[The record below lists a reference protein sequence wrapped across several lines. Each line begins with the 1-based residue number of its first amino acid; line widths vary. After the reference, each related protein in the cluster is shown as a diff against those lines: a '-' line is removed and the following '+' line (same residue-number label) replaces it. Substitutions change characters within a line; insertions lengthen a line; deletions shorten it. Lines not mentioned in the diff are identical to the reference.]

1 MKILY
6 TAFDV
11 VPAAKGAS
19 VRIQQILSV
28 LSQFA
33 ETHAVLLGEPDYP
46 QYEQVCGTEIERL
59 IAPEQSFLE
68 RSVTFAEQVLN
79 KVQSWKPEI
88 VQFRSL
94 WDAFPLVAFR
104 QQFGYPHYLVY
115 ELHGLPEYELE
126 HHFPDLPRAL
136 VEKLKQQQQ
145 QVLANVDAILCPSR
159 VHADYLIKRGL
170 PHERIHL
177 VQNGVDLEQFR
188 PADLS
193 QVASH
198 PPQLLYLG
206 TLAPWQGL
214 EGLLESLQW
223 VSQPF
228 QLKLVGK
235 GQRRWQQDL
244 LTRAFQLNLSH
255 AIEMIDALP
264 HSEIPRL
271 IQAADITLAPLDNSD
286 RNRIQGCMPLKIL
299 EYMACG
305 KAILAPN
312 LAAVQEILS
321 HQENAYLYPVD
332 DTKALQTGL
341 EYLLAHPE
349 ERQRLGKNAR
359 HLAETDFAW
368 KITHEQLK
376 SFYRQ
381 LLGRARLDSL

>member
-11 VPAAKGAS
+11 VPAPKGAS

-33 ETHAVLLGEPDYP
+33 ETHAILLGEPSYP
-46 QYEQVCGTEIERL
+46 IQDQLCGAQVQRL
-59 IAPEQSFLE
+59 IEPGESFLE
-68 RSVTFAEQVLN
+68 RSVTFAEQVIE
-79 KVQSWKPEI
+79 KVQAWKPDV

-94 WDAFPLVAFR
+94 WDAFPLTVFR
-104 QQFGYPHYLVY
+104 QQFGYPRFLVY

-126 HHFPDLPRAL
+126 HHFPDLPPQL
-136 VEKLKQQQQ
+136 LSKLKQQQQ
-145 QVLANVDAILCPSR
+145 QALAAADAILCPSR
-159 VHADYLIKRGL
+159 VHADYLISTGL
-170 PHERIHL
+170 PAERIHL
-177 VQNGVDLEQFR
+177 IQNGVDLEQFQPIAR
-188 PADLS
+188 APQS
-193 QVASH
+193 

-228 QLKLVGK
+228 QLQLIGK
-235 GQRRWQQDL
+235 GQRRWQQEL
-244 LTRAFQLNLSH
+244 LTRAFQLHLSH
-255 AIEMIDALP
+255 AIEMLDAFP

-271 IQAADITLAPLDNSD
+271 IQAADITLAPLDNSE

-305 KAILAPN
+305 KAILAPD
-312 LAAVQEILS
+312 LPAVQEMLT
-321 HQENAYLYPVD
+321 HQHSAYLYPVD
-332 DTKALQTGL
+332 DIQALQAGL
-341 EYLLAHPE
+341 EYLLGHPE
-349 ERQRLGKNAR
+349 ERQRLGQNAR
-359 HLAETDFAW
+359 QLAESRFSW
-368 KITHEQLK
+368 EITYQQVK

-381 LLGRARLDSL
+381 LLGTTRLDSL